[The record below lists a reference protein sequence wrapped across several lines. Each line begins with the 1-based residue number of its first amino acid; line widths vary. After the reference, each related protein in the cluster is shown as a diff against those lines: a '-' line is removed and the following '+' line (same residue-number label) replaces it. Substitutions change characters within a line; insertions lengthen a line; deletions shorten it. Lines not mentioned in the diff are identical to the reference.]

1 MKRAARGEAMAEARD
16 SVPVVADGMVS
27 GATSGFCVAGPDA
40 FDSST
45 LGGPVVGASG
55 PGGGG
60 SSSASALGS
69 WPSQTLPI
77 GQPLQA

>member
-1 MKRAARGEAMAEARD
+1 MKRAARGEAMAEARE
-16 SVPVVADGMVS
+16 SVPVVADAMVS
-27 GATSGFCVAGPDA
+27 GATSGLCVAGAGP
-40 FDSST
+40 FDSSS
-45 LGGPVVGASG
+45 LGASVVAATG
-55 PGGGG
+55 PGG

>member
-1 MKRAARGEAMAEARD
+1 MKRAARGEAMAEARE

-27 GATSGFCVAGPDA
+27 GATCGLSVAGPGA

-55 PGGGG
+55 PGAG